1 MATPAEVI
9 DLFADVRD
17 GSSFERAK
25 AGASA
30 FRAFASLS
38 AVQKRDLAVLVAER
52 AAPQLVPKIQ
62 AETGLDLTRE
72 QVQAVI
78 EMAGRMDAE
87 DIEELRRA
95 VQDDEARNDAIR
107 TVGTSA
113 ATAAA
118 AATGLDDLVAPHE
131 EAPEET
137 PEQAL
142 EGVTEDTS
150 LDIDQPEV
158 DDTPLGIDQSELD
171 ELGVEAELVE
181 LDLEPEP
188 TAPVAPAPDPRAF
201 ESVFDDLPE
210 MPAFEPRAG
219 GGTMTPERTRT
230 RVAEHLP
237 TDDVVDLTT
246 RVRAARQPL
255 VEALREQTG
264 GAGCVR
270 LVRAHLDDLVD
281 MDAVSRTAVVD
292 AVPDGW
298 ARRRSLQ
305 AMLDGHVLP
314 ASEVPDLI
322 RRVTS
327 PVARAWLC
335 ATAIEVEMLAVDQL
349 DDILEPRAAARL
361 RGRYR

>member
-17 GSSFERAK
+17 GSSFERAR
-25 AGASA
+25 AAANA

-38 AVQKRDLAVLVAER
+38 ASQKRDLAILVAER
-52 AAPQLVPKIQ
+52 SAPQLVPKIQ

-87 DIEELRRA
+87 DIEELRRS
-95 VQDDEARNDAIR
+95 VQDDQARSDAVR

-118 AATGLDDLVAPHE
+118 AATGLDDVVAAPE
-131 EAPEET
+131 EAPDEASGEA
-137 PEQAL
+137 PDEVAQDPPPDGDS
-142 EGVTEDTS
+142 E
-150 LDIDQPEV
+150 LD

-181 LDLEPEP
+181 LDHEPEP
-188 TAPVAPAPDPRAF
+188 TAPVAPAPEPRPF
-201 ESVFDDLPE
+201 ESVFDDLPD
-210 MPAFEPRAG
+210 MPAFEQRAG

-230 RVAEHLP
+230 RVLEHLP
-237 TDDVVDLTT
+237 TAAPVDLTT

-298 ARRRSLQ
+298 ARRRTVQ
-305 AMLDGHVLP
+305 AMLEGHVLP

-335 ATAIEVEMLAVDQL
+335 ATAVEVDMLDVDQL